1 MIFSHNILASQF
13 FRVKDYV
20 KGTRMAKGGSMGTTT
35 PKNRSREVYE
45 RAFAYERDFGNCSQ
59 ATLKALL
66 DVFGETD
73 ERSYSGMG
81 SFAGG
86 GAAEGDGS
94 CGAYVGSL
102 FFIGV
107 KFGRK
112 FSDIGKD
119 PADPDVSKAWEKNRA
134 VVKMVHDNFI
144 EKYGTV
150 ICHQIQRKLFGRVYY
165 TPDKEQYDKFLAA
178 GGHDTLCPSVCG
190 DAARW
195 TVEAI
200 EEHEQKTSSTE
211 GSGA

>member
-1 MIFSHNILASQF
+1 
-13 FRVKDYV
+13 
-20 KGTRMAKGGSMGTTT
+20 MGTHA
-35 PKNRSREVYE
+35 PKNRSSEAYD
-45 RAFAYERDFGNCSQ
+45 RAFGYERDFGNCAQ

-66 DVFGETD
+66 DAFGEID
-73 ERSYSGMG
+73 ERAYRGMG

-102 FFIGV
+102 FYIGMEY
-107 KFGRK
+107 GRK

-119 PADPDVSKAWEKNRA
+119 PADPGVSKAWEENRA
-134 VVKMVHDNFI
+134 VVKKVHDKFI

-150 ICHQIQRKLFGRVYY
+150 VCHQIQRKLFGRVYY
-165 TPDKEQYDKFLAA
+165 TPDKEQYEKFLAA

-200 EEHEQKTSSTE
+200 EEHEKESGSTVE
-211 GSGA
+211 SGA